1 MATYS
6 LGLTGVPADNP
17 AQPLSLTVDDAVGR
31 AGSMAN
37 AMQNKTQFLAK
48 GVDGV
53 TRWYTYDAER
63 SIPGVSRVLKRVS

>member
-17 AQPLSLTVDDAVGR
+17 ARPLSLTVDDAVAL
-31 AGSMAN
+31 AGSMAS
-37 AMQNKTQFLAK
+37 AMQNGTQFLAR

-53 TRWYTYDAER
+53 TRAYTYDNER
-63 SIPGVSRVLKRVS
+63 SIPGITRVLKLVS